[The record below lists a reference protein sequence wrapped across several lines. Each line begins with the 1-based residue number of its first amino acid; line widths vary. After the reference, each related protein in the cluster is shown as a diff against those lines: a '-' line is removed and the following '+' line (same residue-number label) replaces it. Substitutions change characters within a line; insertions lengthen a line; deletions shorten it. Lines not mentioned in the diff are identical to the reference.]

1 MGDGKRDATKIGG
14 KNWTIVVLLGLAG
27 QIAWNVENSWFNTF
41 VFDTITPDPKPIA
54 WMVAISAITATI
66 TTLIMG
72 TLSDRVGKRK
82 PFIFWGYILWGISTI
97 IFPTTA
103 FIKVTSLAVIMVI
116 TADALMTFLG
126 STAYDAAFNAWTT
139 DISDDSNR
147 GMLSGVITIL
157 PLLAALIGA
166 GLSGVLIEELGYYT
180 FFYTLGGVVGLMGF
194 IGGLLLKDSPNLHK
208 IPKDQTKSFI
218 SHLLNVFRFD
228 VMRKNRKMFLIFAT
242 MSLYSIGMQV
252 FLPYQMIYMNNYLNL
267 SKSTAGAVT
276 AIPVLIAM
284 LIAIPAGKLVDR
296 GRGTIL
302 AFTGILLS
310 LAGLILFSISIQI
323 YEIIITGSLIYIGFV
338 VLLLSIGAWIKNL
351 MPEDSRGQF
360 EGVRM
365 IFNVAIPMII
375 GPALGSYLIS
385 NYGTPTIL
393 KGIAGFIPTPIVF
406 QVAGI
411 LCATSIIPLIIAV
424 NNKTIKEALEP
435 GNKDGAKYGKQ

>member
-1 MGDGKRDATKIGG
+1 MVGGKRDITKIGG

-66 TTLIMG
+66 TTLVMG
-72 TLSDRVGKRK
+72 TASDRLGRRK
-82 PFIFWGYILWGISTI
+82 PFILYGYVLWGISTI

-103 FIKVTSLAVIMVI
+103 FIKVTSMAVIMVI
-116 TADALMTFLG
+116 IADAVMTFLG

-139 DISDDSNR
+139 DISDSTNR
-147 GMLSGVITIL
+147 GTLSGVITIL

-166 GLSGVLIEELGYYT
+166 GLSGILIDKLGYYT
-180 FFYTLGGVVGLMGF
+180 FFYTLGGVVGLMGLV
-194 IGGLLLKDSPNLHK
+194 GGVLLKDSLNLHK
-208 IPKDQTKSFI
+208 TSKNETKNFI
-218 SHLLNVFRFD
+218 RHLFSVFNVETIK
-228 VMRKNRKMFLIFAT
+228 KNKEMFLVFAS

-252 FLPYQMIYMNNYLNL
+252 FLPYQMIYMNNYLHL

-276 AIPVLIAM
+276 AMPVLVAM
-284 LIAIPAGKLVDR
+284 LIAIPAGKLDDR
-296 GRGTIL
+296 GHGKVL
-302 AFTGILLS
+302 AFTGPLLS
-310 LAGLILFSISIQI
+310 FVGLILFSFSRQI

-351 MPEDSRGQF
+351 MPEESRGQF

-385 NYGTPTIL
+385 NYGIPTIIN
-393 KGIAGFIPTPIVF
+393 GNVGFVPTPIVF

-411 LCATSIIPLIIAV
+411 LCVTSIIPLII
-424 NNKTIKEALEP
+424 IKNRETKKVVES
-435 GNKDGAKYGKQ
+435 GNKDGANYGK